1 MQILEPRDNNGNVSN
16 SGTALSSFKYQSGLV
31 QKQLT
36 TPNSENFPPNTDP
49 NFANAH
55 RNWKNIKIVILLKYI
70 SSFFRNSEISLIN
83 TKLYLELNWTKY
95 SVLCNQNRNSVF
107 QITKGEFYIPV
118 VTLNKENNNKL
129 SELLSKGFERT
140 VVWNEYKSKIER
152 VTISQNGNMFRR
164 TTLVLS

>member
-1 MQILEPRDNNGNVSN
+1 MLR
-16 SGTALSSFKYQSGLV
+16 
-31 QKQLT
+31 
-36 TPNSENFPPNTDP
+36 
-49 NFANAH
+49 
-55 RNWKNIKIVILLKYI
+55 
-70 SSFFRNSEISLIN
+70 
-83 TKLYLELNWTKY
+83 
-95 SVLCNQNRNSVF
+95 NQNRNSVF

-152 VTISQNGNMFRR
+152 VTISQNDNMFRR